1 MSYGSEAAGAAS
13 TASEVGSAASTAGSA
28 ANTASTISEGA
39 LGAGESGTYMNALG
53 QTQPSSF
60 TLGAEQGAMNA
71 GTGPTVANYNLETYG
86 TADPSWLDKSMKFLD
101 EYQKGKEQTLPQAW
115 KNKGMNAQTFGY
127 IGGKMEGMMKGGGA
141 SGQATPIIMNNQQPQ
156 NDKEYLLRYM
166 LSKRRA

>member
-1 MSYGSEAAGAAS
+1 MSYGSESATAAS
-13 TASEVGSAASTAGSA
+13 TASTMG
-28 ANTASTISEGA
+28 EGA
-39 LGAGESGTYMNALG
+39 SAVGAAGESGMYVNGIG
-53 QTQPSSF
+53 QTQPGGF
-60 TLGAEQGAMNA
+60 TIGMEEGAMNA